1 MFFRTCTPVEL
12 QSEHSPNCLHAA
24 AWIMCLMFVCT
35 EALESCAL
43 QVCVHAT
50 KRRILETIGCNA
62 ADMQRLVTVDCPEAL
77 VHVLPLGQVTRQH
90 LERVKRFAKCRPT
103 AVVAFKPTG
112 WTVDGGDKRGG
123 HGEVKN
129 GPCRQ
134 GITVY
139 SVPYSEHSSFDELR
153 AFLALMRP
161 GRVWPCVGV
170 KSAEEGRHMVAQL
183 MAPIVTHQQPSKPG
197 PMLKYLA

>member
-1 MFFRTCTPVEL
+1 M
-12 QSEHSPNCLHAA
+12 
-24 AWIMCLMFVCT
+24 
-35 EALESCAL
+35 L

-77 VHVLPLGQVTRQH
+77 VHVLPLGQVTRRC
-90 LERVKRFAKCRPT
+90 LERIKRCAKCRPL

-112 WTVDGGDKRGG
+112 WTVDGGDRRGIS
-123 HGEVKN
+123 GEVKD

-134 GITVY
+134 GITLY

-153 AFLALMRP
+153 AFLTLMRP

-170 KSAEEGRHMVAQL
+170 KSAQDGRDMVAQL
-183 MAPIVTHQQPSKPG
+183 MVPLVPQQQQQQPKPG
-197 PMLKYLA
+197 PMLKYLS

>member
-1 MFFRTCTPVEL
+1 MCDLFLMFFVRAP
-12 QSEHSPNCLHAA
+12 
-24 AWIMCLMFVCT
+24 
-35 EALESCAL
+35 

-77 VHVLPLGQVTRQH
+77 VHVLPLGQVNRRC
-90 LERVKRFAKCRPT
+90 LERVKRCAKCRPL

-123 HGEVKN
+123 SGEVKD

-153 AFLALMRP
+153 AFLTLMRP

-170 KSAEEGRHMVAQL
+170 KSAQEGRQMVAQL
-183 MAPIVTHQQPSKPG
+183 MAPPPPPKSG
-197 PMLKYLA
+197 PMLKYLL

>member
-1 MFFRTCTPVEL
+1 MQVPSAPLIFLT
-12 QSEHSPNCLHAA
+12 
-24 AWIMCLMFVCT
+24 
-35 EALESCAL
+35 

-50 KRRILETIGCNA
+50 KRRILETIGCND
-62 ADMQRLVTVDCPEAL
+62 ADMQRLVTADCPEAL
-77 VHVLPLGQVTRQH
+77 VHVLPLGQVNRRC
-90 LERVKRFAKCRPT
+90 LERVKRFAKCRPL
-103 AVVAFKPTG
+103 ALVAFKPTG

-123 HGEVKN
+123 SGEVKD

-153 AFLALMRP
+153 AFLTLMRP

-170 KSAEEGRHMVAQL
+170 KSAQEGKHMVAQL
-183 MAPIVTHQQPSKPG
+183 MEPLLPQQQQSKPG
-197 PMLKYLA
+197 PMLKYLS

>member
-1 MFFRTCTPVEL
+1 M
-12 QSEHSPNCLHAA
+12 
-24 AWIMCLMFVCT
+24 
-35 EALESCAL
+35 L

-77 VHVLPLGQVTRQH
+77 VHVLPLGQVTRRC
-90 LERVKRFAKCRPT
+90 LERIRRCAKCRPL

-112 WTVDGGDKRGG
+112 WTVDGGDRRGIS
-123 HGEVKN
+123 GEVKD

-134 GITVY
+134 GITLY

-153 AFLALMRP
+153 AFLTLMRP

-170 KSAEEGRHMVAQL
+170 KSAQDGRDMVAQL
-183 MAPIVTHQQPSKPG
+183 MVPLVPQQQQQQQQQPKPG
-197 PMLKYLA
+197 PMLKYLS